1 MPSRNYFLKEGP
13 QLVAYR
19 RFAED
24 VAKLLGANPDTAETE
39 MNDMVEFEIK
49 IANVSGITWK
59 LFFFGLTQ

>member
-1 MPSRNYFLKEGP
+1 M
-13 QLVAYR
+13 AYR